1 MLTLP
6 CSDDIYLNHRQK
18 GLQTTR
24 LRPVERT
31 RKFRTID
38 GKFESLKKRNF
49 LTIDDFKIKGKV
61 LLLRVDVNSSIDPET
76 GQILDDTRIKRH
88 SKTVEELSELE
99 ARIVILSH
107 QSRPGKHDFVN
118 LEKHAERMSEIIS
131 KKIKFIPDIYGELAV
146 KSIKSMKDGEIIML
160 DNVRFDEQEISLR
173 KFNGKD
179 FAPQARAK
187 MVEVLAPLA
196 SLFVNDAFAA
206 AHRCQ
211 PSLVGFAEKLPA
223 AAGRVM
229 QRELDYLGKAIDS
242 GPTPR
247 IALLGGSKAADSVT
261 IANNFLEKGVSE
273 VLTGGVVANIFLI
286 ASGVDIG
293 KPSTEFI
300 IQHISEYEEVID
312 SARKLIDNHGERI
325 VLPTDVAINENGL
338 RRGISIEELPTE
350 HAIYDIGLDTLVSYI
365 KKIEKAGTIISNG
378 PMGVFENP
386 EFAAGTRE
394 TFSAMANSK
403 GITVVGGGETTMAF
417 NQMGLSSKIEHL
429 STGGGSCISFMSGE
443 IMPALEAMRRSK
455 IRYESK

>member
-1 MLTLP
+1 LLTLP
-6 CSDDIYLNHRQK
+6 CSDDIYLNNRQK

-31 RKFRTID
+31 RKFQTID
-38 GKFESLKKRNF
+38 GKFESLKRRNF

-61 LLLRVDVNSSIDPET
+61 LLLRVDINSSINPET

-88 SKTVEELSELE
+88 SKTVEELSKLE
-99 ARIVILSH
+99 ARTVILSH
-107 QSRPGKHDFVN
+107 QSRPGNQDFVN
-118 LEKHAERMSEIIS
+118 LEKHAGRMSEIIS
-131 KKIKFIPDIYGELAV
+131 KKIKFVPDLCGELAV

-173 KFNGKD
+173 KYNGKD

-187 MVEVLAPLA
+187 MVEVLSPLA

-223 AAGRVM
+223 VAGRVM

-261 IANNFLEKGVSE
+261 IAKNFLEKGVNE

-293 KPSTEFI
+293 KPSTEFV
-300 IQHISEYEEVID
+300 IQHISEYEKVID
-312 SARKLIDNHGERI
+312 NARKLIDNYGKKV

-338 RRGISIEELPTE
+338 RRGMSVEELPTK
-350 HAIYDIGLDTLVSYI
+350 HAVFDIGLDTLVSYI
-365 KKIEKAGTIISNG
+365 EKIEKAGTIISNG

-394 TFSAMANSK
+394 TFNAIASSK
-403 GITVVGGGETTMAF
+403 GIAVVGGGETTMAF

-455 IRYESK
+455 IRYENQ

>member
-1 MLTLP
+1 M
-6 CSDDIYLNHRQK
+6 
-18 GLQTTR
+18 
-24 LRPVERT
+24 ERT
-31 RKFRTID
+31 REFRTID
-38 GKFESLKKRNF
+38 GKFESQEKRNF
-49 LTIDDFKIKGKV
+49 LTIDDFKIKSKV
-61 LLLRVDVNSSIDPET
+61 LLLRVDVNSSINPET
-76 GQILDDTRIKRH
+76 GQILDDTRIRRH
-88 SKTVEELSELE
+88 SKTVEELSELK
-99 ARIVILSH
+99 ARTVILSH
-107 QSRPGKHDFVN
+107 QSRPGMQDFVN

-131 KKIKFIPDIYGELAV
+131 KKIKFVPDVCGELAV

-160 DNVRFDEQEISLR
+160 DNVRFDEQEISLK

-179 FAPQARAK
+179 FLLQANSK
-187 MVEVLAPLA
+187 MVENLAPLA

-223 AAGRVM
+223 VAGRVM

-242 GPTPR
+242 GPSPR

-261 IANNFLEKGVSE
+261 IAKNFLEKGVNE

-286 ASGVDIG
+286 ASGIDIG
-293 KPSTEFI
+293 KPSTKFI
-300 IQHISEYEEVID
+300 IQHISEYEDVID
-312 SARKLIDNHGERI
+312 NAIKLIDDYGERI
-325 VLPTDVAINENGL
+325 VLPTDVAINVNGL

-350 HAIYDIGLDTLVSYI
+350 HGVYDIGLDTLVSYI
-365 KKIEKAGTIISNG
+365 KKIEKAGTLISNG

-394 TFSAMANSK
+394 TFNAVANSK
-403 GITVVGGGETTMAF
+403 GIAVVGGGETTMAF

-443 IMPALEAMRRSK
+443 TMPVLEALRRSK
-455 IRYESK
+455 VRYESQ

>member
-6 CSDDIYLNHRQK
+6 CSDDIYLNNRQK

-24 LRPVERT
+24 LRPVERS

-61 LLLRVDVNSSIDPET
+61 LLLRVDVNSSINPET

-99 ARIVILSH
+99 ARTVILSH
-107 QSRPGKHDFVN
+107 QSRPGKQDFVN

-131 KKIKFIPDIYGELAV
+131 KKIKFVPDICGKLAV
-146 KSIKSMKDGEIIML
+146 ESIKSMKDGEIIML

-179 FAPQARAK
+179 FAPQAHSK

-247 IALLGGSKAADSVT
+247 IALLGGSKAANSVM

-273 VLTGGVVANIFLI
+273 VLTGGVVAIR
-286 ASGVDIG
+286 GV
-293 KPSTEFI
+293 
-300 IQHISEYEEVID
+300 
-312 SARKLIDNHGERI
+312 
-325 VLPTDVAINENGL
+325 
-338 RRGISIEELPTE
+338 
-350 HAIYDIGLDTLVSYI
+350 
-365 KKIEKAGTIISNG
+365 G
-378 PMGVFENP
+378 PE
-386 EFAAGTRE
+386 
-394 TFSAMANSK
+394 S
-403 GITVVGGGETTMAF
+403 MAF
-417 NQMGLSSKIEHL
+417 
-429 STGGGSCISFMSGE
+429 
-443 IMPALEAMRRSK
+443 PR
-455 IRYESK
+455 

>member
-6 CSDDIYLNHRQK
+6 CSDDIYLNNRQK

-31 RKFRTID
+31 QEFRTID
-38 GKFESLKKRNF
+38 GKFESLKRRNF

-61 LLLRVDVNSSIDPET
+61 LLLRVDINSSMDPET

-88 SKTVEELSELE
+88 SKTVEELSKLK
-99 ARIVILSH
+99 ARTVILSH
-107 QSRPGKHDFVN
+107 QSRPGNQDFVN

-131 KKIKFIPDIYGELAV
+131 KKIKFVPDLYGELAV
-146 KSIKSMKDGEIIML
+146 KSIKSMKNGEIIML

-173 KFNGKD
+173 KYNGKD
-179 FAPQARAK
+179 FVPQARAK
-187 MVEVLAPLA
+187 MVEILSPLA

-223 AAGRVM
+223 VAGRVM

-261 IANNFLEKGVSE
+261 IAKNFLEKGVNE

-293 KPSTEFI
+293 KPSTEFV
-300 IQHISEYEEVID
+300 IQHISEYEKVID
-312 SARKLIDNHGERI
+312 NARKLIDNYDKKV
-325 VLPTDVAINENGL
+325 VLPTDVAINEDGL
-338 RRGISIEELPTE
+338 RRGISIEELPTK
-350 HAIYDIGLDTLVSYI
+350 HAVFDIGLDTLVSYI
-365 KKIEKAGTIISNG
+365 EKIEKAGTIISNG

-394 TFSAMANSK
+394 TFNAIASSK
-403 GITVVGGGETTMAF
+403 GIAVVGGGETTMAF

-455 IRYESK
+455 IRYENK

>member
-6 CSDDIYLNHRQK
+6 CSDDIYLNNRQK

-31 RKFRTID
+31 QKFRTID
-38 GKFESLKKRNF
+38 GNFERLNKRNF

-61 LLLRVDVNSSIDPET
+61 LLLRVDVNSSINPET

-99 ARIVILSH
+99 ARTVILSH
-107 QSRPGKHDFVN
+107 QSRPGKQDFVN

-131 KKIKFIPDIYGELAV
+131 KKIKFIPDICGELAV

-179 FAPQARAK
+179 FEPQARAK
-187 MVEVLAPLA
+187 MVAVLAPLA

-211 PSLVGFAEKLPA
+211 PSLVGFAEKLPTV
-223 AAGRVM
+223 AGRVM

-261 IANNFLEKGVSE
+261 IANNFLEKGISE

-300 IQHISEYEEVID
+300 TQHISEYEEVVD
-312 SARKLIDNHGERI
+312 GARKLIENHGKRI
-325 VLPTDVAINENGL
+325 VKKSVC
-338 RRGISIEELPTE
+338 
-350 HAIYDIGLDTLVSYI
+350 LVS
-365 KKIEKAGTIISNG
+365 
-378 PMGVFENP
+378 V
-386 EFAAGTRE
+386 
-394 TFSAMANSK
+394 
-403 GITVVGGGETTMAF
+403 
-417 NQMGLSSKIEHL
+417 
-429 STGGGSCISFMSGE
+429 
-443 IMPALEAMRRSK
+443 
-455 IRYESK
+455 

>member
-6 CSDDIYLNHRQK
+6 CSDDIYLNRRQK

-99 ARIVILSH
+99 ARTVILSH
-107 QSRPGKHDFVN
+107 QSRPGNHDFVN

-131 KKIKFIPDIYGELAV
+131 KKIKFIPDVCGELAV

-187 MVEVLAPLA
+187 MVVVLAPLA

-300 IQHISEYEEVID
+300 IQHISEYEGVID
-312 SARKLIDNHGERI
+312 SARKLIDNYGERI

-350 HAIYDIGLDTLVSYI
+350 HAVYDIGLDTLVSYI
-365 KKIEKAGTIISNG
+365 EKIEKAGTIISNG

-429 STGGGSCISFMSGE
+429 STGGGSCIFFMSGE

>member
-1 MLTLP
+1 
-6 CSDDIYLNHRQK
+6 
-18 GLQTTR
+18 
-24 LRPVERT
+24 VERT
-31 RKFRTID
+31 QEFRTID
-38 GKFESLKKRNF
+38 GKFESLKRRNF

-61 LLLRVDVNSSIDPET
+61 LLLRVDINSSMDPET

-88 SKTVEELSELE
+88 SKTVEELSKLK
-99 ARIVILSH
+99 ARTVILSH
-107 QSRPGKHDFVN
+107 QSRPGNQDFVN

-131 KKIKFIPDIYGELAV
+131 KKIKFVPDLYGELAV
-146 KSIKSMKDGEIIML
+146 KSIKSMKNGEIIML

-173 KFNGKD
+173 KYNGKD
-179 FAPQARAK
+179 FVPQARAK
-187 MVEVLAPLA
+187 MVEILSPLA

-223 AAGRVM
+223 VAGRVM

-261 IANNFLEKGVSE
+261 IAKNFLEKGVNE

-293 KPSTEFI
+293 KPSTEFV
-300 IQHISEYEEVID
+300 IQHISEYEKVID
-312 SARKLIDNHGERI
+312 NARKLIDNYDKKV
-325 VLPTDVAINENGL
+325 VLPTDVAINEDGL
-338 RRGISIEELPTE
+338 RRGISIEELPTK
-350 HAIYDIGLDTLVSYI
+350 HAVFDIGLDTLVSYI
-365 KKIEKAGTIISNG
+365 EKIEKAGTIISNG

-394 TFSAMANSK
+394 TFNAIASSK
-403 GITVVGGGETTMAF
+403 GIAVVGGGETTMAF

-455 IRYESK
+455 IRYENK

>member
-1 MLTLP
+1 MP
-6 CSDDIYLNHRQK
+6 YSDDISKNNRQK

-31 RKFRTID
+31 QKFRTID
-38 GKFESLKKRNF
+38 GEFKSLRKRNF

-61 LLLRVDVNSSIDPET
+61 LLLRVDINSSIDPET

-88 SKTVEELSELE
+88 AKTVEELCELK

-107 QSRPGKHDFVN
+107 QSRPGKQDFVN
-118 LEKHAERMSEIIS
+118 LKKHAERMSEIIN
-131 KKIKFIPDIYGELAV
+131 KKVRFIPDLCGELAV
-146 KSIKSMKDGEIIML
+146 KSIKSMRDGEIIML
-160 DNVRFDEQEISLR
+160 DNVRFDEQEVSLR

-179 FAPQARAK
+179 FTPQSNAR
-187 MVEVLAPLA
+187 MVKILSPLA

-223 AAGRVM
+223 IAGRVM

-242 GPTPR
+242 GPSPR

-261 IANNFLEKGVSE
+261 IANNFLEKGVDE

-286 ASGVDIG
+286 ASGIDIG

-300 IQHISEYEEVID
+300 IEHISEYKKVI
-312 SARKLIDNHGERI
+312 RKGRELINNYGKKI
-325 VLPTDVAINENGL
+325 VVPIDVAINENGH
-338 RRGISIEELPTE
+338 RRGISVEELPTG
-350 HAIYDIGLDTLVSYI
+350 HAVHDIGLDTLVGYI
-365 KKIEKAGTIISNG
+365 GRIEKAGTIISNG
-378 PMGVFENP
+378 PMGMFENP
-386 EFAAGTRE
+386 EFATGTRE
-394 TFSAMANSK
+394 TFSAMANSQA
-403 GITVVGGGETTMAF
+403 ITVVGGGETTMAF
-417 NQMGLSSKIEHL
+417 NQMGLSSRIEHL

-443 IMPALEAMRRSK
+443 TMPALEAMRRSK
-455 IRYESK
+455 VRYESK

>member
-1 MLTLP
+1 M
-6 CSDDIYLNHRQK
+6 
-18 GLQTTR
+18 
-24 LRPVERT
+24 
-31 RKFRTID
+31 
-38 GKFESLKKRNF
+38 
-49 LTIDDFKIKGKV
+49 
-61 LLLRVDVNSSIDPET
+61 DPET

-88 SKTVEELSELE
+88 SKTVEELSKLK
-99 ARIVILSH
+99 ARTVILSH
-107 QSRPGKHDFVN
+107 QSRPGNQDFVN

-131 KKIKFIPDIYGELAV
+131 KKIKFVPDLYGELAV
-146 KSIKSMKDGEIIML
+146 KSIKSMKNGEIIML

-173 KFNGKD
+173 KYNGKD
-179 FAPQARAK
+179 FVPQARAK
-187 MVEVLAPLA
+187 MVEILSPLA

-223 AAGRVM
+223 VAGRVM

-261 IANNFLEKGVSE
+261 IAKNFLEKGVNE

-293 KPSTEFI
+293 KPSTEFV
-300 IQHISEYEEVID
+300 IQHISEYEKVID
-312 SARKLIDNHGERI
+312 NARKLIDNYDKKV
-325 VLPTDVAINENGL
+325 VLPTDVAINEDGL
-338 RRGISIEELPTE
+338 RRGISIEELPTK
-350 HAIYDIGLDTLVSYI
+350 HAVFDIGLDTLVSYI
-365 KKIEKAGTIISNG
+365 EKIEKAGTIISNG

-394 TFSAMANSK
+394 TFNAIASSK
-403 GITVVGGGETTMAF
+403 GIAVVGGGETTMAF

-455 IRYESK
+455 IRYENK

>member
-99 ARIVILSH
+99 ARTVILSH
-107 QSRPGKHDFVN
+107 QSRPGKQDFVN

-131 KKIKFIPDIYGELAV
+131 KKIKFIPDVCGELAV

-211 PSLVGFAEKLPA
+211 PSLVGFAEKLPT

-365 KKIEKAGTIISNG
+365 KKIK
-378 PMGVFENP
+378 F
-386 EFAAGTRE
+386 F
-394 TFSAMANSK
+394 
-403 GITVVGGGETTMAF
+403 
-417 NQMGLSSKIEHL
+417 
-429 STGGGSCISFMSGE
+429 CIFF
-443 IMPALEAMRRSK
+443 LF
-455 IRYESK
+455 

>member
-1 MLTLP
+1 
-6 CSDDIYLNHRQK
+6 
-18 GLQTTR
+18 
-24 LRPVERT
+24 
-31 RKFRTID
+31 
-38 GKFESLKKRNF
+38 
-49 LTIDDFKIKGKV
+49 
-61 LLLRVDVNSSIDPET
+61 
-76 GQILDDTRIKRH
+76 
-88 SKTVEELSELE
+88 LE

-107 QSRPGKHDFVN
+107 QSRPGKQDFVN

-131 KKIKFIPDIYGELAV
+131 KKIKFIPDIWGELAV

-173 KFNGKD
+173 KFNGTD
-179 FAPQARAK
+179 FVPQSNAK
-187 MVEVLAPLA
+187 MVKVLAPLA
-196 SLFVNDAFAA
+196 SLFVNDAFAT

-211 PSLVGFAEKLPA
+211 PSVVGFTEKLPTV
-223 AAGRVM
+223 AGRVM

-247 IALLGGSKAADSVT
+247 IALLGGSKATDSVT

-312 SARKLIDNHGERI
+312 SARKLIDNYGKRM

-338 RRGISIEELPTE
+338 RRGISVEELPTE
-350 HAIYDIGLDTLVSYI
+350 HAVYDIGLDTLVSYI
-365 KKIEKAGTIISNG
+365 EKIERAETIISNG
-378 PMGVFENP
+378 PMGLFENP

-394 TFSAMANSK
+394 TFNAIANSK

-417 NQMGLSSKIEHL
+417 NQMGLSSKIGHL
-429 STGGGSCISFMSGE
+429 STGGGSCIAFMSGA

>member
-1 MLTLP
+1 LLTLP
-6 CSDDIYLNHRQK
+6 CSDDIYPNNRQK

-31 RKFRTID
+31 REFRTID
-38 GKFESLKKRNF
+38 GKFESLKRRNF

-61 LLLRVDVNSSIDPET
+61 LLLRVDINSSMDPET

-88 SKTVEELSELE
+88 SKTVEELSELK
-99 ARIVILSH
+99 ARTVILSH
-107 QSRPGKHDFVN
+107 QSRPGNQDFVN

-131 KKIKFIPDIYGELAV
+131 KKIKFVPDLCGELAV
-146 KSIKSMKDGEIIML
+146 KSIKSMKNGEIIML

-173 KFNGKD
+173 KYNGKD

-187 MVEVLAPLA
+187 MVEVLSPLA

-223 AAGRVM
+223 VAGRVM

-242 GPTPR
+242 GPAPR

-261 IANNFLEKGVSE
+261 IAKNFLEKGVNE

-293 KPSTEFI
+293 KPSTEFV
-300 IQHISEYEEVID
+300 IQHISEYEKVID
-312 SARKLIDNHGERI
+312 NARKLIDNYDKKV

-338 RRGISIEELPTE
+338 RRGISIEELPTK
-350 HAIYDIGLDTLVSYI
+350 HAVFDIGLDTLVSYI
-365 KKIEKAGTIISNG
+365 EKIEKAGTIISNG

-394 TFSAMANSK
+394 TFNAIASSK
-403 GITVVGGGETTMAF
+403 GIAVVGGGETTMAF

-455 IRYESK
+455 IRYENK